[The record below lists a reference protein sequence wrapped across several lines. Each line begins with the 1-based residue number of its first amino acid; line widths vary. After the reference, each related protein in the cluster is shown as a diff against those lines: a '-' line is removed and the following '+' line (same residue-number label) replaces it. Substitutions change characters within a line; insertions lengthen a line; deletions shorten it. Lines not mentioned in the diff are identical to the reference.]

1 MVEFLISSTTI
12 LGTFLLALFAYFN
25 NRKSA
30 TNILFAVL
38 ASAFAGV
45 ALGTYLATHTS
56 DPVTA
61 IFWVRVNMFFASIVI
76 STLFLFIHTY
86 PGDKIL
92 LPRPIFIGSVIWTT
106 FLALICMTPL
116 VFKEARFDPSLNTI
130 PGPGIVL
137 FGLSLFV
144 NMGFGFYYLYKKY
157 KHSSGLVRAQI
168 QFLGLGLLTSFSILT
183 TLNFLTVV
191 LLKNTSFVNVGIS
204 SILIF
209 IGSTAYAI
217 VRHRL
222 LDIRLVVA
230 RAVAYTLL
238 VLIIATTYTTAA
250 FIVTSVFLQTA
261 TATTQISVYAA
272 LTLIVALT
280 FQPLRHA
287 LEHFT
292 DRIFFKE
299 RYDSSEL
306 LSSLTTI
313 LATTLLLDDLTKKL
327 LKKLLEEMRISR
339 GAFILTEKGKVF
351 AKETYGGSISITEK
365 EVFTLQAVDKILV
378 FEELQ
383 EESLK
388 NLMRKL
394 NITVSTPLRVGQEEI
409 GLLLLGEKS
418 AGDIYSD
425 QDIKVLEIFAPE
437 ASIAIQNALSFEE
450 IRRFNVTLRQEIAKA
465 TEELREANDKL
476 KELDKLKDEFLSIA
490 SHDLR
495 TPMAAIK
502 SYIWMGLHGR
512 AGPINEKLQR
522 YLDLSYQSAERM
534 INLINDLLNVSRIEA
549 GRLELSLERAN
560 LEETIKVTL
569 EELRSK
575 ATEKNINL
583 EFKTLSP
590 IPPVML
596 DKERFPEI
604 ITNLVGNSLKFTPEK
619 GSITVTAQISKDKKE
634 VLINVTDTGMGIA
647 QKDIPTLFAKF
658 HPLDKPYVARST
670 TGGTGLGL
678 YITKNL
684 VELHGGKIGVRS
696 EVGKGSTFYFTLLP
710 AKDGEKPKNGP
721 APVSE
726 KEHKEG
732 VYINSP
738 QLNK

>member
-137 FGLSLFV
+137 FGLILFV
-144 NMGFGFYYLYKKY
+144 NMGFGFYSLYKKY

-339 GAFILTEKGKVF
+339 GAFILTEKGKIF
-351 AKETYGGSISITEK
+351 ARETYGSGTISINEK
-365 EVFTLQAVDKILV
+365 EVFTLEAIDKILV

-383 EESLK
+383 DESLK

-409 GLLLLGEKS
+409 GLLL
-418 AGDIYSD
+418 
-425 QDIKVLEIFAPE
+425 
-437 ASIAIQNALSFEE
+437 
-450 IRRFNVTLRQEIAKA
+450 
-465 TEELREANDKL
+465 
-476 KELDKLKDEFLSIA
+476 
-490 SHDLR
+490 
-495 TPMAAIK
+495 
-502 SYIWMGLHGR
+502 
-512 AGPINEKLQR
+512 
-522 YLDLSYQSAERM
+522 
-534 INLINDLLNVSRIEA
+534 
-549 GRLELSLERAN
+549 
-560 LEETIKVTL
+560 
-569 EELRSK
+569 
-575 ATEKNINL
+575 
-583 EFKTLSP
+583 
-590 IPPVML
+590 
-596 DKERFPEI
+596 
-604 ITNLVGNSLKFTPEK
+604 
-619 GSITVTAQISKDKKE
+619 
-634 VLINVTDTGMGIA
+634 
-647 QKDIPTLFAKF
+647 
-658 HPLDKPYVARST
+658 
-670 TGGTGLGL
+670 
-678 YITKNL
+678 
-684 VELHGGKIGVRS
+684 
-696 EVGKGSTFYFTLLP
+696 
-710 AKDGEKPKNGP
+710 
-721 APVSE
+721 
-726 KEHKEG
+726 
-732 VYINSP
+732 
-738 QLNK
+738 

>member
-1 MVEFLISSTTI
+1 MVEFFISSTTI

-92 LPRPIFIGSVIWTT
+92 LPRPIFIGLIIWTT

-137 FGLSLFV
+137 FGLSLSV

-157 KHSSGLVRAQI
+157 KHSSGLVRSQI

-238 VLIIATTYTTAA
+238 VLITATTYTTAA

-261 TATTQISVYAA
+261 SATTQIGTYAV

-339 GAFILTEKGKVF
+339 GAFILTEKGKIF
-351 AKETYGGSISITEK
+351 ARETYGSGTISINEK
-365 EVFTLQAVDKILV
+365 EVFTLEAIDKILV

-383 EESLK
+383 DESLK

-512 AGPINEKLQR
+512 AGPINEKMQR

-549 GRLELSLERAN
+549 GRLELSLETAN
-560 LEETIKVTL
+560 LEEIIQATL

-575 ATEKNINL
+575 ATEKNIDL
-583 EFKTLSP
+583 GFKALNS
-590 IPPVML
+590 IPQVML

-619 GSITVTAQISKDKKE
+619 GSITVTAESSKDKKE
-634 VLINVTDTGMGIA
+634 VRINVTDTGMGIA

-710 AKDGEKPKNGP
+710 AKDGEKPQNGT
-721 APVSE
+721 ARVSE

-732 VYINSP
+732 VYINP
-738 QLNK
+738 Q